1 MDLENLTVNE
11 KEKCIREFKTR
22 CYWFHRTYRINRT
35 LFENNTE
42 IFGTLDSPKALNNAL
57 VDYLLLQFHI
67 ITDPANFGK
76 KDKNLSVFFFLEWS
90 WEPDV
95 KLKLETLAKKLKEF
109 VDFKGKH
116 NPRHKLL
123 AHWDVATILTST
135 GPLGAFSVGQEI
147 DFFKNLNDFIETMG
161 NVFCFQDDWT
171 ILSDTKDDEDILVE
185 IIKAGTNSMSK
196 NGEQGS
202 SRDSQG

>member
-22 CYWFHRTYRINRT
+22 CYWFHRTYRINRN

-42 IFGTLDSPKALNNAL
+42 IFGILDSPKALNNAL

-67 ITDPANFGK
+67 ITDPATFGK

-90 WEPDV
+90 WDPKV
-95 KLKLETLAKKLKEF
+95 KMKLETLAQKLKEF
-109 VDFKGKH
+109 VDFKRKD

-123 AHWDVATILTST
+123 AHWDVATILSSP
-135 GPLGAFSVGQEI
+135 GALGGFSVGEEVE
-147 DFFKNLNDFIETMG
+147 FFNHLNDFIVTMEIAVG
-161 NVFCFQDDWT
+161 FQDEWN
-171 ILSDTKDDEDILVE
+171 ILSDRKADEDVLVE
-185 IIKAGTNSMSK
+185 IIKAGTNSMRK

-202 SRDSQG
+202 SKDSQG